1 MKRREFISLL
11 GGAAA
16 VWPLTVFAQQPV
28 LPVIGFLNGG
38 SPKEL
43 ESRVVAFRGGLAEK
57 GYVEGRSVAIEYRWG
72 LGQYERLPEMAV
84 DLVRRRVAVIAATG
98 GVPSARAARAATSEI
113 PIIFTMGADPVAFGL
128 VLLESH
134 FFQVRSC
141 RSGLLCCAI
150 YFQEPS
156 CWVFL

>member
-1 MKRREFISLL
+1 MPDIRRRDFITLL
-11 GGAAA
+11 SGVAAA
-16 VWPLTVFAQQPV
+16 WPLTARAQQPM
-28 LPVIGFLNGG
+28 PVVGFLNGA

-43 ESRVVAFRGGLAEK
+43 ESSVVAFRDGLAEK

-113 PIIFTMGADPVAFGL
+113 PI
-128 VLLESH
+128 
-134 FFQVRSC
+134 
-141 RSGLLCCAI
+141 
-150 YFQEPS
+150 
-156 CWVFL
+156 

>member
-1 MKRREFISLL
+1 MQRREFISLL

-16 VWPLTVFAQQPV
+16 VWPLTVFAQQPA
-28 LPVIGFLNGG
+28 LPVIGFLNGA

-43 ESRVVAFRGGLAEK
+43 ESRVVAFRDGLAEK

-128 VLLESH
+128 
-134 FFQVRSC
+134 
-141 RSGLLCCAI
+141 GLAA
-150 YFQEPS
+150 FS
-156 CWVFL
+156 SVVAS

>member
-57 GYVEGRSVAIEYRWG
+57 AMSK
-72 LGQYERLPEMAV
+72 
-84 DLVRRRVAVIAATG
+84 AAASPSNTG
-98 GVPSARAARAATSEI
+98 GDWVNTNGCQKWQLIWFA
-113 PIIFTMGADPVAFGL
+113 VAW
-128 VLLESH
+128 
-134 FFQVRSC
+134 R
-141 RSGLLCCAI
+141 
-150 YFQEPS
+150 
-156 CWVFL
+156 